1 LEEDAFCEC
10 TLLSKGRKLM
20 HEFKYKGNYLYCED
34 IKVLDLARRF
44 ATPLYVYSYRT
55 LIDHFIKLKT
65 AFRQINPLI
74 CYSVK
79 ANSNLAIL
87 KALVDKGAGL
97 DIVSGGELFR
107 AIKVGCPPEKIV
119 YASAGKTDKEI
130 EEAIRSRIL
139 FFNAESVPELE
150 NINRISKRLNRVTQV
165 AIRINPDVE
174 PKTHKYI
181 TTGKIT
187 NKFGIDFKSAT
198 QIFLWRKALSSARI
212 SGLHIHIGSQ
222 ITRAEPYVA
231 AIGKMV
237 DFIKELRKKGIRL
250 EYLNIGGGLGII
262 YDKETPQTAQRFAS
276 KVLPLLKRTGLKI
289 IMEPGRFIV
298 GNAGIL
304 VTKVLYIKST
314 PKKKFVIVDAGMNDL
329 IRPALY
335 DAYHQILPLR
345 TTDDGRGTTERID
358 IVGPICESADF
369 FAKDRRLPK
378 VKEGDYLAIMSA
390 GAYGFSMSSNYNSR
404 LKAEEVM
411 VAKDKVFLI
420 RKRETHQDLIHNEI
434 IPAFLLGR

>member
-1 LEEDAFCEC
+1 
-10 TLLSKGRKLM
+10 M
-20 HEFKYKGNYLYCED
+20 HEFKYRGNYLYCED
-34 IKVLDLARRF
+34 VKVLDLAIRF
-44 ATPLYVYSYRT
+44 STPLYVYSYHT
-55 LIDHFIKLKT
+55 LIDHFMKLRN
-65 AFRQINPLI
+65 AFREIDPLI

-97 DIVSGGELFR
+97 DIVSGGELLR
-107 AIKVGCPPEKIV
+107 AIKIGCPPEKIV
-119 YASAGKTDKEI
+119 YASVGKTDKEI
-130 EEAIRSRIL
+130 EEAIRRRIL
-139 FFNAESVPELE
+139 FFNVESVPELE
-150 NINRISKRLNRVTQV
+150 NINRISKKLNRVTQV

-198 QIFLWRKALSSARI
+198 QIFSLRKALSNVRI

-222 ITRAEPYVA
+222 ITKAEPYVA

-237 DFIKELRKKGIRL
+237 DFIEKLRKKGIRL

-262 YDKETPQTAQRFAS
+262 YDKETPQTAEKFAR

-289 IMEPGRFIV
+289 ILEPGRFIV
-298 GNAGIL
+298 GQAGVL

-335 DAYHQILPLR
+335 DAYHQILPIRYTLNAIR
-345 TTDDGRGTTERID
+345 SPEKID
-358 IVGPICESADF
+358 VVGPICESADF
-369 FAKDRRLPK
+369 FAKDRRIPK
-378 VKEGDYLAIMSA
+378 IKEDDYLAIMGA

-404 LKAEEVM
+404 RRAEEIM
-411 VAKDKVFLI
+411 VVKNKTFVI
-420 RKRETHQDLIHNEI
+420 RKRETYADLVHSEL
-434 IPAFLLGR
+434 IPPFLLEL